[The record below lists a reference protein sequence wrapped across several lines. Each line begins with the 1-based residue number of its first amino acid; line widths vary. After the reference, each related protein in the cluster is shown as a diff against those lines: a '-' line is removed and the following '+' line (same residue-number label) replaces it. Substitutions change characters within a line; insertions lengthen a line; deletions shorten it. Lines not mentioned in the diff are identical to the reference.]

1 MKTTKIAAALLGLA
15 LSGAALA
22 AGTTAATTSTSN
34 ASVWQKLKESPASLN
49 ILSATD
55 FKKDSKHK
63 VNGASM
69 TNVVYLGWKLTDKDS
84 LRLENRW
91 TTNKTW
97 QAPTKEAREFDTTFA
112 RQVLKYDRSGIL
124 NQKEHGVNMK
134 AALEYRYLPDH
145 DSRHSANYHSMFRP
159 SVSLSRSFDSG
170 FGLSGT
176 LYYARKLNMRAKE
189 QGAGVDYLYLVTT
202 QSFSFTDKLSL
213 SLTEEFFHS
222 YVKGRQYN
230 GVNDYSE
237 VSISAELG
245 YSFNPAIYAGISVAT
260 TPFIGHDQRT
270 TAVDWL
276 KKAGYGFNVYMSVF

>member
-1 MKTTKIAAALLGLA
+1 MKTTKIAAAILGLA

-22 AGTTAATTSTSN
+22 AGSTAATTSTSK

-55 FKKDSKHK
+55 FNKRADHK
-63 VNGASM
+63 INGATM
-69 TNVVYLGWKLTDKDS
+69 TNIVYLGWKLSDKDS

-91 TTNKTW
+91 TTKKTW
-97 QAPTKEAREFDTTFA
+97 QAPTKKEREFDTTYA
-112 RQVLKYDRSGIL
+112 RQVLKYQRTGIL
-124 NQKEHGVNMK
+124 NQKEHGINLK
-134 AALEYRYLPDH
+134 AAMEYRYLPDAKT
-145 DSRHSANYHSMFRP
+145 RQQANYHSLFRP
-159 SVSLSRSFDSG
+159 SVSASRSFDNG

-176 LYYARKLNMRAKE
+176 LYYAKKLNFRTKE
-189 QGAGVDYLYLVTT
+189 QGTGTDYLYLVTT

-213 SLTEEFFHS
+213 SITEEFFHS
-222 YVKGRQYN
+222 YVKGREYA

-237 VSISAELG
+237 VSVSAELG

-260 TPFIGHDQRT
+260 TPFKAHDQRT